1 MQSNMSP
8 VQILISAN
16 FTIET
21 NSGAEIADAETLEDA
36 IYGARLLAKEE
47 EQTMVVTSPRGDAV
61 AWARPDGL
69 TWTVQGVSRC

>member
-1 MQSNMSP
+1 MTRTEQT
-8 VQILISAN
+8 

-21 NSGAEIADAETLEDA
+21 NGGHEFADAASLEDA

-47 EQTMVVTSPRGDAV
+47 EQTMVVISPRGNAV

-69 TWTVQGVSRC
+69 TWTIQGVWRR